1 MPFNFTVLILG
12 VTSASGAIAVLLARE
27 LGAGKVI
34 RCGRNIEKIATL
46 GLDGTVPLLD
56 TDVAGPLIPHSLIEE
71 IRSVYISPVTRSF
84 PIELTLS
91 TLKTMATSRE
101 SPPQSHLWT
110 LIAGSHI
117 LHYHGILDAYGHLS
131 VRHPDDCN
139 IFVMPR
145 NIAPGTL
152 SLESDLVKY
161 HVSDASPV
169 STPSPAGYAERFI
182 HSEIYKRFPEVQSV
196 AHSHAPA
203 VIPYTVPLEP
213 CFHMAGFLGSKTPV
227 FDIADYYREND
238 TRDLLVRDEH
248 LGAAL
253 ASHFSKLN
261 QAEIENDGQ
270 VSVNRPKDD
279 EQRDAAQGTLQ
290 ESARAVVLMRGH
302 GLTVVGASI
311 EECVFRA
318 IYTAENAA
326 MQTASL
332 AVHSAYFEGKKADT
346 KGIRYLRSDE
356 HAPSEDMTRWT
367 CMRPWNLWLREIES
381 SALIFEY
388 SAVMLNERH
397 VGQNVENLS
406 AW

>member
-1 MPFNFTVLILG
+1 
-12 VTSASGAIAVLLARE
+12 
-27 LGAGKVI
+27 
-34 RCGRNIEKIATL
+34 
-46 GLDGTVPLLD
+46 
-56 TDVAGPLIPHSLIEE
+56 
-71 IRSVYISPVTRSF
+71 
-84 PIELTLS
+84 
-91 TLKTMATSRE
+91 
-101 SPPQSHLWT
+101 
-110 LIAGSHI
+110 
-117 LHYHGILDAYGHLS
+117 
-131 VRHPDDCN
+131 
-139 IFVMPR
+139 
-145 NIAPGTL
+145 
-152 SLESDLVKY
+152 
-161 HVSDASPV
+161 
-169 STPSPAGYAERFI
+169 
-182 HSEIYKRFPEVQSV
+182 
-196 AHSHAPA
+196 
-203 VIPYTVPLEP
+203 
-213 CFHMAGFLGSKTPV
+213 MAGFLGESTSVICISSSGNQLSDNQAGSKTPV

-270 VSVNRPKDD
+270 VSVNRPTDD
-279 EQRDAAQGTLQ
+279 EQRDAAQGALQ

-381 SALIFEY
+381 SALY
-388 SAVMLNERH
+388 VNKARVL
-397 VGQNVENLS
+397 
-406 AW
+406 